1 MSPDP
6 APERPA
12 RPDGR
17 VPRLAAAAWA
27 GCIVGLLT
35 PGALAVAVVCL
46 LALAAVAA
54 SASSVRPRLLVTA
67 CCLLAAGLCGHAAL
81 AVDRLSAGPVAR
93 WAQQRPIVT
102 VQLRAGADGVVRQ
115 GDHGPFALL
124 RATGTTWTVRGET
137 ADVAAP
143 VLVIGDEAWGEVAW
157 GDTVTAVGR
166 LQPADG
172 HDLAAVLSAV
182 GDPEIEPGR
191 SSVLSGADAVRASVR
206 AAARDGPGHSDA
218 LVPALVTG
226 DDERLPPEVVD
237 DFRTAGLTHLTA
249 VSGTNLTLVLASVL
263 LLARWAGV
271 RARGLLVV
279 GVLCVLG
286 FVLVSRPEPSVLRA
300 AVMGSVA
307 LVALGSGG
315 RAAGLRALGAAV
327 VVLLALTPSMALSP
341 GFALSVCATA
351 GILLG
356 APSVRDALAS
366 WLPRWM
372 AEAIAVPW
380 AAQMACTPLVAG
392 LSGQVSL
399 VAVVA
404 NLLVAPAVGPAT
416 VLGLGGGVV
425 GLLVPPLGRLVGW
438 LGACS
443 AWVIIA
449 VADRAARLPGA
460 ELAWPSGSLAM
471 VVLVLLSGAG
481 LVGAS
486 WVMRHRWLTLAA
498 AVLLLLAVVRP
509 VPSLGW
515 PPEGW
520 VLVMC
525 DVGQGDALAL
535 RTGPDE
541 AVVVDVGPDPALVDG
556 CLDDLGV
563 TRVPA
568 LVLTHFH
575 ADHVDGLEGALAG
588 RRVGEIQ
595 VTSLREPEYGADAV
609 DRSAHE
615 HDVPVRVPAYGERSA
630 VGEVTWQVVGPQ
642 RVVGDNPN
650 DASLVLLVETQG
662 LRILLSGDAE
672 PPEQGQLE
680 AAGIGDVDVL
690 KVAHHGSRYQDHT
703 FIADLQPQV
712 ALVSVGEGN
721 DYGHPAP
728 DLTAWLTGGGV
739 DVRRTDRDGDVAV
752 VVEDGGGWGVVAR
765 D

>member
-1 MSPDP
+1 MDADPPTPTPPDLR
-6 APERPA
+6 APQ
-12 RPDGR
+12 
-17 VPRLAAAAWA
+17 LAATAWA
-27 GCIVGLLT
+27 GCVIGLLT
-35 PGALAVAVVCL
+35 PGGVAVAVVSL
-46 LALAAVAA
+46 LALATAALVRRSRLVA
-54 SASSVRPRLLVTA
+54 A
-67 CCLLAAGLCGHAAL
+67 CCLLGAGLCGHAAL
-81 AVDRLSAGPVAR
+81 TVDRLDSGPVAR
-93 WAQQRPIVT
+93 WAEERPIVT
-102 VQLRAGADGVVRQ
+102 VELRAGADGMVRE
-115 GDHGPFALL
+115 GDHGPFAIL
-124 RATGTTWTVRGET
+124 RATGTTWTVRGDT
-137 ADVAAP
+137 AAVTAP
-143 VLVIGDEAWGEVAW
+143 VLVIGDESWGEVAW

-172 HDLAAVLSAV
+172 NDLAAVLSAV

-191 SSVLSGADAVRASVR
+191 SSVMAGADAVRVSVR
-206 AAARDGPGHSDA
+206 AATRDGPGQSDA

-226 DDERLPPEVVD
+226 DDERLPTEVTD

-271 RARGLLVV
+271 RAHGLLVV
-279 GVLCVLG
+279 GALCVVG
-286 FVLVSRPEPSVLRA
+286 FVLVARPEPSVLRA

-307 LVALGSGG
+307 LIGMGSGG

-327 VVLLALTPSMALSP
+327 VVLLGLTPAMALSP

-351 GILLG
+351 GILVG
-356 APSVRDALAS
+356 APGVRDALAS
-366 WLPRWM
+366 WLPRWL

-416 VLGLGGGVV
+416 VLGLGGGIV

-443 AWVIIA
+443 AWIILA
-449 VADRAARLPGA
+449 VAERSARLPGA
-460 ELAWPSGSLAM
+460 EMSWPSGSAAM
-471 VVLVLLSGAG
+471 VVLVVLSLLG

-486 WVMRHRWLTLAA
+486 WVMRHRWLTVAA
-498 AVLLLLAVVRP
+498 AVLLLVAVVRP

-515 PPEGW
+515 PPDGW

-525 DVGQGDALAL
+525 DVGQGDALVL
-535 RTGPDE
+535 RTGPAE
-541 AVVVDVGPDPALVDG
+541 AVVLDVGPDPALVDG

-563 TRVPA
+563 SRVPA
-568 LVLTHFH
+568 VVLTHFH

-588 RRVGEIQ
+588 REVGEVQ
-595 VTSLREPEYGADAV
+595 VTSLREPAYGADAV
-609 DRSAHE
+609 DRSAQE
-615 HDVPVRVPAYGERSA
+615 YDVQVRVPAYGERSA
-630 VGEVTWQVVGPQ
+630 VGDVAWQVVGPQ
-642 RVVGDNPN
+642 RVVGENPN

-662 LRILLSGDAE
+662 LRILLTGDAE

-680 AAGIGDVDVL
+680 RAGIGDVDVL
-690 KVAHHGSRYQDHT
+690 KVAHHGSRYQDHG
-703 FIADLQPQV
+703 FIAALQPQV

-728 DLTAWLTGGGV
+728 DLTSWLDDGGV

-752 VVEDGGGWGVVAR
+752 VVEDDGGWGVVSR
-765 D
+765 E

>member
-1 MSPDP
+1 M
-6 APERPA
+6 
-12 RPDGR
+12 
-17 VPRLAAAAWA
+17 
-27 GCIVGLLT
+27 
-35 PGALAVAVVCL
+35 AVVSL
-46 LALAAVAA
+46 LALATATLLRRSRLVA
-54 SASSVRPRLLVTA
+54 A
-67 CCLLAAGLCGHAAL
+67 CCLLGGSLCGHAAL
-81 AVDRLSAGPVAR
+81 TVDRLDSGPVAH
-93 WAQQRPIVT
+93 WAEERPIVT
-102 VQLRAGADGVVRQ
+102 VELRAGADAMVRE
-115 GDHGPFALL
+115 GDHGPFAIL
-124 RATGTTWTVRGET
+124 RATGTTWTVRGDT
-137 ADVAAP
+137 AAVTAP
-143 VLVIGDEAWGEVAW
+143 VLVIGDESWGEVAW
-157 GDTVTAVGR
+157 GDTVTTVGR

-172 HDLAAVLSAV
+172 HDLAGVLSAV

-191 SSVLSGADAVRASVR
+191 SSVMTGADAVRASVR
-206 AAARDGPGHSDA
+206 AATRDGPGHSDT

-226 DDERLPPEVVD
+226 DDERLPTEVTD

-279 GVLCVLG
+279 GVLCVVG
-286 FVLVSRPEPSVLRA
+286 FVLVARPEPSVLRA

-307 LVALGSGG
+307 LVGMGSGG

-327 VVLLALTPSMALSP
+327 VVLLALTPVMALSP

-351 GILLG
+351 GILVG
-356 APSVRDALAS
+356 APAVRDALAS
-366 WLPRWM
+366 WLPRWL

-416 VLGLGGGVV
+416 VLGLGGGIV
-425 GLLVPPLGRLVGW
+425 GLLVPPFGRLVGW

-443 AWVIIA
+443 AWVILA
-449 VADRAARLPGA
+449 VAERSARLPGA
-460 ELAWPSGSLAM
+460 EMAWPTGSAAM
-471 VVLVLLSGAG
+471 VVLVVLSLVG

-486 WVMRHRWLTLAA
+486 WVMRHRWLTVVAA
-498 AVLLLLAVVRP
+498 LLLLVAVVRP
-509 VPSLGW
+509 APSPGW

-535 RTGPDE
+535 RTGPAE

-563 TRVPA
+563 SRVPA
-568 LVLTHFH
+568 VVLTHFH

-588 RRVGEIQ
+588 REVGEVQ
-595 VTSLREPEYGADAV
+595 VTALREPAYGADAV
-609 DRSAHE
+609 DRSAQE
-615 HDVPVRVPAYGERSA
+615 HDVPVRVPTYGERSA
-630 VGEVTWQVVGPQ
+630 VGDVTWQVVGPQ
-642 RVVGDNPN
+642 RVVGENPN
-650 DASLVLLVETQG
+650 DASLVLLVETEG
-662 LRILLSGDAE
+662 LRILLAGDAE

-680 AAGIGDVDVL
+680 AVGIGDVDVL
-690 KVAHHGSRYQDHT
+690 KVAHHGSRYQDHG
-703 FIADLQPQV
+703 FIAELQPQV

-728 DLTAWLTGGGV
+728 DLTSWLDDGGV

-752 VVEDGGGWGVVAR
+752 VVEDDGGWGVVSR
-765 D
+765 E